1 MAYATRIHRLARM
14 SVGLCRPCVL
24 SLPSYDGFTR
34 LLRGL
39 LGAFGECLGAVA
51 ELVLRVARRVA
62 DHPLGKDGKGRA
74 RSMKMWNHMGGW
86 RIVAL
91 PR

>member
-1 MAYATRIHRLARM
+1 MAYATRIHRLAYV

-34 LLRGL
+34 LLRGF

-51 ELVLRVARRVA
+51 ELVLRIARRVA
-62 DHPLGKDGKGRA
+62 DHPLGKGACTVSG
-74 RSMKMWNHMGGW
+74 
-86 RIVAL
+86 VQ
-91 PR
+91 